1 MAEPSS
7 PVRILIA
14 DDHPVVRMGMTALI
28 NREADMSVVG
38 SATDGPQAVE
48 MFIEH
53 SPDVV
58 MLDLLMPGMDGIQ
71 TLAAIR
77 AHDPFARVIMLTTA
91 DGDEDI
97 YRCLRAGAKA
107 YLLKDAPTE
116 EVIEC
121 LRTVNAGR
129 TSISP
134 NVAAKLAGRVGTAEL
149 TTREREVLT
158 LIAKGRG
165 NRDIGVELEVTEGT
179 VKVHVNNILTK
190 LNVGSRTEAVTLSL
204 KRGIVRLEE

>member
-7 PVRILIA
+7 SFRVLIA

-38 SATDGPQAVE
+38 AATDGHQAVA
-48 MFIEH
+48 MFIEQA
-53 SPDVV
+53 PDVV

-116 EVIEC
+116 EVVDC
-121 LRTVNAGR
+121 LRTVRAGR

-134 NVAAKLAGRVGTAEL
+134 NVAAKLAGRVGTADL
-149 TTREREVLT
+149 TNREREVLT

-204 KRGIVRLEE
+204 KRGIVRLKE

>member
-1 MAEPSS
+1 MAEASAS
-7 PVRILIA
+7 FRILIA
-14 DDHPVVRMGMTALI
+14 DDHPVVRMGLTALI
-28 NREADMSVVG
+28 NREADMIVVG
-38 SATDGPQAVE
+38 AATDGQQAVT
-48 MFIEH
+48 MFIEQT
-53 SPDVV
+53 PDVV

-116 EVIEC
+116 EVVDC
-121 LRTVNAGR
+121 LRTVRAGR

-149 TTREREVLT
+149 TNREREVLA

-190 LNVGSRTEAVTLSL
+190 LKVGSRTEAVTLSL

>member
-1 MAEPSS
+1 MAEPAKEIR
-7 PVRILIA
+7 VLIA
-14 DDHPVVRMGMTALI
+14 DDHPVVRMGMSALI
-28 NREADMSVVG
+28 NREADMTVVG
-38 SATDGPQAVE
+38 AATDGRQAVD
-48 MFIEH
+48 MFAQFA
-53 SPDVV
+53 PDVV
-58 MLDLLMPGMDGIQ
+58 MLDLLMPGMDGIE
-71 TLAAIR
+71 TAAAIR
-77 AHDPFARVIMLTTA
+77 AHDPYARIIMLTTA

-97 YRCLRAGAKA
+97 YRSLRAGAKA

-121 LRTVNAGR
+121 LRAVHAGR

-149 TTREREVLT
+149 TNREREVLT

-165 NRDIGVELEVTEGT
+165 NRDIGVELSVTEGT

-190 LNVGSRTEAVTLSL
+190 LNVGSRTEAVTLAL

>member
-1 MAEPSS
+1 
-7 PVRILIA
+7 
-14 DDHPVVRMGMTALI
+14 MT
-28 NREADMSVVG
+28 VVG
-38 SATDGPQAVE
+38 AATDGRQALE
-48 MFIEH
+48 MFAEH
-53 SPDVV
+53 TPDIV
-58 MLDLLMPGMDGIQ
+58 MLDLLMPEMDGIQ

-107 YLLKDAPTE
+107 YLLKDAPTD

-121 LRTVNAGR
+121 LRAVHAGR

-165 NRDIGVELEVTEGT
+165 NRDIGLELQVTEGT

-190 LNVGSRTEAVTLSL
+190 LNVSSRTEAVTLAL

>member
-7 PVRILIA
+7 PFRILIA

-28 NREADMSVVG
+28 NREVDMNVVG
-38 SATDGPQAVE
+38 AATDGHQAVE
-48 MFIEH
+48 MFIDQ

-134 NVAAKLAGRVGTAEL
+134 NVAAKLAGRVGTADL
-149 TTREREVLT
+149 TTREREVLS

-179 VKVHVNNILTK
+179 IKVHVNNILTK